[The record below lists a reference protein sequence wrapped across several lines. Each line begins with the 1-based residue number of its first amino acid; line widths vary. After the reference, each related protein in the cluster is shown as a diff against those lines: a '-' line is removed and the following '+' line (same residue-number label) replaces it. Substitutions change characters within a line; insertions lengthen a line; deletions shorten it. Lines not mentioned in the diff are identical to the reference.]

1 MNLIS
6 LSWVCLSASVNQ
18 KTFPFNKLLQ
28 HNNIFL
34 TSSMNTLL
42 MFSFTCRQPT
52 KEALH
57 EVTKGTFS
65 DMNRNFSVNPP
76 EKNMNC

>member
-1 MNLIS
+1 
-6 LSWVCLSASVNQ
+6 
-18 KTFPFNKLLQ
+18 
-28 HNNIFL
+28 
-34 TSSMNTLL
+34 

-76 EKNMNC
+76 EKKYELLKLNDMR